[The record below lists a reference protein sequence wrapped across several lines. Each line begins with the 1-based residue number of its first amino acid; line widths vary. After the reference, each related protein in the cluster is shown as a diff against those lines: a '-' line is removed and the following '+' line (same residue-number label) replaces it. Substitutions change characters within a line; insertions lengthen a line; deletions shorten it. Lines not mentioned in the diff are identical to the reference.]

1 RPTPQPLAF
10 VVGSAGP
17 QTKQPFAA
25 QPWPLRGRI
34 GLNERCRFDMVLVT
48 HMKGPLKEPGLGR
61 SRRPVWTNITVAA
74 TGQVSV
80 SGNALVPR

>member
-1 RPTPQPLAF
+1 
-10 VVGSAGP
+10 
-17 QTKQPFAA
+17 
-25 QPWPLRGRI
+25 
-34 GLNERCRFDMVLVT
+34 MVFVT

-61 SRRPVWTNITVAA
+61 SQRPVWTNITVAA